1 MKFQTTTDIWFA
13 LLTLAAAAICAWC
26 VVALNT

>member
-1 MKFQTTTDIWFA
+1 MKNVTDIWFA
-13 LLTLAAAAICAWC
+13 LLALAAAAVCVWC